1 MKITENRRWIAIVP
15 SRGGSTRIPKKSLK
29 VVGNR
34 SMLGHSINTAQKATI
49 FSKIYVNTDS
59 PAIGEAA
66 TALGAEV
73 PFLRDKYAD
82 NHTPVSTATI
92 HFITQLISSGL
103 ISGDEYVA
111 QMMPNC
117 PFLTPETVKGLLGS
131 EKLTNNSSVLSA
143 IKLDPLSRFAF
154 EFGDHGQHKR
164 VFKDTGGNERTQDF
178 KQLFIPSGAIW
189 AASINYLMQYGTFYG
204 ANQFF
209 EAIPELEGFDIDTLD
224 QLDMARIIE
233 KGRR

>member
-1 MKITENRRWIAIVP
+1 MKMNENRKWVAIIP
-15 SRGGSTRIPKKSLK
+15 SRGGSTRIPEKSLK
-29 VVGNR
+29 VVGNL
-34 SMLGHSINTAQKATI
+34 SMLGHSINTAQEATE

-66 TALGAEV
+66 TTLGAEV

-82 NHTPVSTATI
+82 DHTPVSTATV
-92 HFITQLISSGL
+92 HFITQLISNGL

-111 QMMPNC
+111 QIMPNC
-117 PFLTPETVKGLLGS
+117 PFLTSTTVKRVLGS
-131 EKLTNNSSVLSA
+131 ARLTNHNSVLSA

-154 EFGDHGQHKR
+154 EFGDHGQHER

-189 AASINYLMQYGTFYG
+189 VASINYLMQYVTFYG
-204 ANQFF
+204 ENQFF
-209 EAIPELEGFDIDTLD
+209 EAIPEIEGFDVDTLD
-224 QLDMARIIE
+224 QLEMARIIE
-233 KGRR
+233 KGRS